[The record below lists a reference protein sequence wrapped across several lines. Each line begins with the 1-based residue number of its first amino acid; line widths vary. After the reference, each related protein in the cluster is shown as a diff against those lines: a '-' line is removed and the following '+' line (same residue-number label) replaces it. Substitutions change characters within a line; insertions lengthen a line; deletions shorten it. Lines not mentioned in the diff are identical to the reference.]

1 MNGRLVL
8 AVARG
13 VMLYLPEMR
22 SIARNLWNQGLKSFV
37 VAAIIMTPLRS
48 AVADWNWVP
57 TGSMKPTIL
66 EGDMMFVNK
75 LAYDLKVPFTLT
87 RLAEWKTP
95 QHEDITVF
103 FSPED
108 NIRLVKR
115 VVGCPGDRIELRNNV
130 LFRNDEALESHAA
143 QIGPFEH
150 EIYEDPRPAL
160 AKEYGDGGPHWTLTL
175 PNRSAVRDFGPIVVP
190 EGQYFMMGDSRDN
203 SHDSR
208 FFGCVER
215 KRIVGKAEG
224 ILVSFDK
231 NHALLPRLGRF
242 VSSLYGGV

>member
-1 MNGRLVL
+1 MPVSKTL
-8 AVARG
+8 
-13 VMLYLPEMR
+13 R
-22 SIARNLWNQGLKSFV
+22 SKVRNFWDRELKSFFLI
-37 VAAIIMTPLRS
+37 ALLMMPLRS

-66 EGDMMFVNK
+66 EGDMVFVNK

-87 RLAEWKTP
+87 RLAEWSSPK
-95 QHEDITVF
+95 HEDITVF

-108 NIRLVKR
+108 NVRLVKR
-115 VVGCPGDRIELRNNV
+115 VVGCPGDRIELRRSV
-130 LFRNDEALESHAA
+130 LYRNGEALGYDAVQSGVADS
-143 QIGPFEH
+143 FSR
-150 EIYEDPRPAL
+150 EIFEDPQPLLSR
-160 AKEYGDGGPHWTLTL
+160 ERGETQSHWTLTL
-175 PNRSAVRDFGPIVVP
+175 PNRAAMRDFGPIVVP

-208 FFGCVER
+208 FFGCVDQ

-231 NHALLPRLGRF
+231 NHSLLPRLGRF
-242 VSSLYGGV
+242 LSSLYSGV